1 MPDLKIAHP
10 FVYSAADG
18 MQYELGLGVYT
29 NMSQEFC
36 DDWFV
41 QAHTEAGS
49 DKPRARA
56 LIDEWYAKAMTL
68 VLKHTTA
75 IERVAAALLA
85 RTTLTESEVKEAL
98 A

>member
-1 MPDLKIAHP
+1 
-10 FVYSAADG
+10 
-18 MQYELGLGVYT
+18 
-29 NMSQEFC
+29 
-36 DDWFV
+36 
-41 QAHTEAGS
+41 
-49 DKPRARA
+49 
-56 LIDEWYAKAMTL
+56 MTL